1 MITALERR
9 RMDGPGGF
17 FVIGLGYREDAGGFG
32 GPLYLE
38 ELEGEE
44 FALPVFFGPGT
55 LERYAEGSPT
65 LQGSRQEPWLS

>member
-1 MITALERR
+1 
-9 RMDGPGGF
+9 MDGPGGF

-44 FALPVFFGPGT
+44 FALPVFFGPGPSSAT
-55 LERYAEGSPT
+55 PKARRRFRVRDRNRG
-65 LQGSRQEPWLS
+65 

>member
-1 MITALERR
+1 
-9 RMDGPGGF
+9 MDGPGGF

-32 GPLYLE
+32 CPLYLE
-38 ELEGEE
+38 ELEGGE
-44 FALPVFFGPGT
+44 FAQPVFFGPGT